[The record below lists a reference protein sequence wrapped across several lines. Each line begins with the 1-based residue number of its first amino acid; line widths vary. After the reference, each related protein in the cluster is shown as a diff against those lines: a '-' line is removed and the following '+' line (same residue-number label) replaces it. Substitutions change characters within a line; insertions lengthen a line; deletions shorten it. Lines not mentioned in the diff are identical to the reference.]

1 MVMEGLIEHDGIDV
15 WALISARFAPITGV
29 LRRAFGC
36 WHLQMSLPFTRD
48 NETYRTCIS
57 CGARRRFDL
66 DQWAMVGDFYH
77 PQRQPRFPRE
87 RAPTGLKVRVQI
99 NQLNG
104 ERTIC
109 HCK

>member
-1 MVMEGLIEHDGIDV
+1 MEALIEHDGINV
-15 WALISARFAPITGV
+15 WTLISTRLAPITG
-29 LRRAFGC
+29 LFRRAFGC

-48 NETYRTCIS
+48 SETYRTCVS

-77 PQRQPRFPRE
+77 PQRQP
-87 RAPTGLKVRVQI
+87 ALYVRGANRSEVVRLEI
-99 NQLNG
+99 KHLNG